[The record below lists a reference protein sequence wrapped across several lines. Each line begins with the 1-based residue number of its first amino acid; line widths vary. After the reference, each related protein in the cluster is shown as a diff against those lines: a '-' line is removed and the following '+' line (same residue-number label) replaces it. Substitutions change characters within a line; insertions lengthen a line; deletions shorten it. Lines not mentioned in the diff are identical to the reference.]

1 MCFELKRYTSYDTII
16 LKTKEQAMPLQEIDI
31 NRDRAARKKIKA
43 IYEASFPKEEKLP
56 FPLLRL
62 LTFIRGIDF
71 TAYKEGENILGFT
84 YTVMAGEIL
93 FVLFFAVD
101 ESLRGKGAG
110 SAILS
115 HLKEK
120 GKAVLLNIEPLD
132 PAAGNYEERLLRFRF
147 YEKNGF
153 FDTGYDIKEVGG
165 TFRVLSTE
173 KVLDVTA
180 YKKVFRKMSLGFWD
194 VSIYKGSTFSF

>member
-1 MCFELKRYTSYDTII
+1 
-16 LKTKEQAMPLQEIDI
+16 MPLQEINI
-31 NRDRAARKKIKA
+31 NRDRAARKKIRA

-62 LTFIRGIDF
+62 LTGIRGIDF
-71 TAYKEGENILGFT
+71 TAYRDGESILGFT
-84 YTVMAGEIL
+84 YTVTAGDIL

-101 ESLRGKGAG
+101 ESLRGRGVG

-132 PAAGNYEERLLRFRF
+132 PAAENYAERLLRFRF

-153 FDTGYDIKEVGG
+153 IDTGYDIDEVGG

-173 KVLDVTA
+173 KALDITA

>member
-1 MCFELKRYTSYDTII
+1 
-16 LKTKEQAMPLQEIDI
+16 MPLQEIDI

-43 IYEASFPKEEKLP
+43 VYEASFPKEEKLP
-56 FPLLRL
+56 FSFLRL
-62 LTFIRGIDF
+62 LTCIRGIDF

-84 YTVMAGEIL
+84 YTVTAGEIL

-101 ESLRGKGAG
+101 EALRGKGVG

-115 HLKEK
+115 QLKAK

-132 PAAGNYEERLLRFRF
+132 PSAENYKERLSRFRF

-173 KVLDVTA
+173 QVLDVAA

-194 VSIYKGSTFSF
+194 ASIYRGSTFSF

>member
-1 MCFELKRYTSYDTII
+1 
-16 LKTKEQAMPLQEIDI
+16 MPLQEINI
-31 NRDRAARKKIKA
+31 NHDRAARKKTKE

-56 FPLLRL
+56 FSLLRL
-62 LTFIRGIDF
+62 LTCIRGIDF
-71 TAYKEGENILGFT
+71 TAYKDGEGILGFT
-84 YTVMAGEIL
+84 YTVTAGNIL

-101 ESLRGKGAG
+101 EPLRGKGAG

-132 PAAGNYEERLLRFRF
+132 PAAENYAERLLRFRF

-153 FDTGYDIKEVGG
+153 FDTSYDIDEVGG

-173 KVLDVTA
+173 KTLDIAA

>member
-1 MCFELKRYTSYDTII
+1 
-16 LKTKEQAMPLQEIDI
+16 MPLQEINI
-31 NRDRAARKKIKA
+31 NHDRAARKKTKE

-56 FPLLRL
+56 FSLLRL
-62 LTFIRGIDF
+62 LTCIRGIDF
-71 TAYKEGENILGFT
+71 TAYKDGEGILGFT
-84 YTVMAGEIL
+84 YTVTAGNIL

-101 ESLRGKGAG
+101 EPLRGKGAG

-132 PAAGNYEERLLRFRF
+132 PAAENYAERLLRFRF

-153 FDTGYDIKEVGG
+153 FDTGYDIDEVGG

-173 KVLDVTA
+173 KTLDIAA

-194 VSIYKGSTFSF
+194 VSIFKPSPRGEGVPQRGG